1 MKTPSL
7 WMMQPSALSP
17 RHLPHTRVPLMMAPG
32 SPLPIT
38 LTTFGPASA
47 GPSYPSAWPSN
58 PHGQHLNGRWLS
70 RWRETGCD
78 HEAEGCGERTFPTK
92 SKRCDAA
99 GGQPIQDEAG
109 CPGLDVLDVVRL
121 PRWRS
126 TIEVIVSQ
134 VRLDNDPEEALRKD
148 HAPKQKLKAR
158 CGLILKLSR
167 SRPRRSNISDA
178 YGVACTHRHFY
189 LPTRADIP

>member
-32 SPLPIT
+32 SPLPNYVDNFWPR
-38 LTTFGPASA
+38 FGGAFLSIGMALKPPRPAPQRPMA
-47 GPSYPSAWPSN
+47 IA
-58 PHGQHLNGRWLS
+58 LARNGL
-70 RWRETGCD
+70 D